1 MKRTFVNLPDHNPAL
16 PFSDGVLLD
25 GTLYLSGR
33 IGFDPATGKVPENAS
48 DEARY
53 LLEGF
58 VAVLKE
64 ADMTMDDL
72 IYVSPKTG
80 RAVSRAAGEPYKDR
94 MLPLPPFLLSSQ
106 SRLEAGDV
114 GAGLSLTAHFLEQF
128 IFNPINRPLPPAR
141 IWLVDR
147 LSEAGRL

>member
-1 MKRTFVNLPDHNPAL
+1 MKRTFVNLPDHNPAS

-72 IYVSPKTG
+72 IYVSIYAPDVANWDAFNG
-80 RAVSRAAGEPYKDR
+80 VYKGYFKGPN
-94 MLPLPPFLLSSQ
+94 M
-106 SRLEAGDV
+106 
-114 GAGLSLTAHFLEQF
+114 
-128 IFNPINRPLPPAR
+128 PAR
-141 IWLVDR
+141 AFLGSGPLLFGARFEMQGIAAK
-147 LSEAGRL
+147 SE